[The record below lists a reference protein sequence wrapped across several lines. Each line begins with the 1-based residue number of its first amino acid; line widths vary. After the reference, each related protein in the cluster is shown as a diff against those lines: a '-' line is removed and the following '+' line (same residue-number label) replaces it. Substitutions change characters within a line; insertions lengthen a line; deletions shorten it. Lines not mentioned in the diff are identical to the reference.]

1 LSDREIESLIQDR
14 LAARQGKNF
23 AEADRIRNQLQELG
37 ITLID
42 KPGGVTQWH
51 RN

>member
-1 LSDREIESLIQDR
+1 MIQQRAD
-14 LAARQGKNF
+14 ARKAKNF
-23 AEADRIRNQLQELG
+23 AEGDRIRNELQAQG

-42 KPGGVTQWH
+42 KPGGVTHWH

>member
-1 LSDREIESLIQDR
+1 LES
-14 LAARQGKNF
+14 
-23 AEADRIRNQLQELG
+23 DRIRDELASKG

-42 KPGGVTQWH
+42 KPGGVTIWH

>member
-1 LSDREIESLIQDR
+1 MS
-14 LAARQGKNF
+14 
-23 AEADRIRNQLQELG
+23 DRIRNELASKG

-42 KPGGVTQWH
+42 KAGGVTNWH